1 MVHATGGVRKLPSRV
16 AALACVVGVWACI
29 AQRGYGYVA
38 EPVAL
43 VLPVDSRSQLAVQ
56 PEGLELL
63 RSIRGPVA
71 PVVVIGPYRSGKSF
85 TLNQLLG
92 VPCDKGFGVG
102 HTRETETKGIWL
114 WGTPQPRQQEQQ
126 QQQQAGEAAAAAAD
140 ATAVAAAG
148 AGADENSMIVYVDTE
163 GFESTGKSNSYDDR
177 IFALSALLSSLL
189 IYNLPETIRESD
201 VAKLS
206 FAVELAQGF
215 YEHDLGTAAAA
226 AAGGSGSKDGDIT
239 GGGGGAA
246 QVQEP
251 GGGGGGGGGGNSV
264 EPGSMLWLIQ
274 RDFLQGQ
281 TADQLVR
288 AVLQPVPNPQHDAG
302 LDALNQ
308 VRSSLSA
315 LARNSTGFSLRQP
328 HLDRTRLCE
337 LADVDLDPVYVA
349 QREQLKATVQALARP
364 KVVAGRA
371 LSGAELAGL
380 VSKMVAALNEQEI
393 PTGASLLAAF
403 NRDVLARCAANYTA
417 ALAAL
422 GPLPVD
428 DAQLGAVELSARS
441 AALEMLQSLQI
452 GRQRAAD
459 TRAELVKEL
468 DRALQVRRTENLAAS
483 NAQCSELENK
493 CEALL
498 DEMQTMRL
506 PSLHKFESAHRRCV
520 AGFKERCHGPAKQQ
534 QMERLDRAWA
544 RASKAFGKDYNDR
557 LFTGLLVASLAAAC
571 VFRFLLR
578 VQLLEGGAWAAFL
591 FLEVY
596 PKVHP
601 ASSMYDTKGWA
612 LTVRLWELVVMVLFG
627 FTGAGFVWLG
637 LGVAAVVARAAY
649 SLRRR
654 RRVGGGGGGGG
665 GGSWSG
671 GGSGEGRGGGGGGS
685 SGGLWWGSSTR
696 RKQTS
701 VRDLDV

>member
-1 MVHATGGVRKLPSRV
+1 MVSATR
-16 AALACVVGVWACI
+16 AARELCPRAAVLACIVGVLACLC
-29 AQRGYGYVA
+29 QRGHGYVA

-43 VLPVDSRSQLAVQ
+43 VLPVESRSQLAVQ
-56 PEGLELL
+56 EEGLALL
-63 RSIRGPVA
+63 RSIPGPVA

-114 WGTPQPRQQEQQ
+114 WGTPQPRKP
-126 QQQQAGEAAAAAAD
+126 QQAGEG
-140 ATAVAAAG
+140 ATAEAEAAG
-148 AGADENSMIVYVDTE
+148 DGGSSMIVYVDTE

-177 IFALSALLSSLL
+177 IFALSALLSSVLV
-189 IYNLPETIRESD
+189 YNLPETIRESD

-215 YEHDLGTAAAA
+215 YEHHR
-226 AAGGSGSKDGDIT
+226 
-239 GGGGGAA
+239 GGGGG
-246 QVQEP
+246 
-251 GGGGGGGGGGNSV
+251 GGGGKDGGSDSDIGGGGGGNSV

-281 TADQLVR
+281 TADQLVQ

-302 LDALNQ
+302 LEALNQ

-315 LARNSTGFSLRQP
+315 LASNSTGFSLRQP

-337 LADVDLDPVYVA
+337 LADADLDPVYVA

-364 KVVAGRA
+364 KMVAGRS
-371 LSGAELAGL
+371 LSGSELAGL

-417 ALAAL
+417 ALGGL
-422 GPLPVD
+422 PLPVD
-428 DAQLGAVELSARS
+428 DAELGAVELAARG
-441 AALEMLQSLQI
+441 AALEMLKSLQI

-468 DRALQVRRTENLAAS
+468 DRALQVRRTENQAAS

-493 CEALL
+493 CESLL
-498 DEMQTMRL
+498 DEMQNMRL
-506 PSLHKFESAHRRCV
+506 PSLHKFESAHRHC
-520 AGFKERCHGPAKQQ
+520 AAAFKERCRGPAKQQ
-534 QMERLDRAWA
+534 QTERLDKAWA

-557 LFTGLLVASLAAAC
+557 LFTGLVVASLAAAC
-571 VFRFLLR
+571 LFRFLLR
-578 VQLLEGGAWAAFL
+578 VQLLEGAAWAAFL
-591 FLEVY
+591 FLEIY

-612 LTVRLWELVVMVLFG
+612 LTVRLWELVVMMLFG
-627 FTGAGFVWLG
+627 FTGAGFVWVG
-637 LGVAAVVARAAY
+637 LGVAALVARAAY

-654 RRVGGGGGGGG
+654 RRGGGGGG
-665 GGSWSG
+665 GGSWAA

-685 SGGLWWGSSTR
+685 SGGSWWGSSTR

>member
-1 MVHATGGVRKLPSRV
+1 MVEASSGARKLRPRV
-16 AALACVVGVWACI
+16 AALLCVVGVLACLI
-29 AQRGYGYVA
+29 QCGHSYVA

-43 VLPVDSRSQLAVQ
+43 VLPVESRSQLAVQ
-56 PEGLELL
+56 EEGLELL
-63 RSIRGPVA
+63 RSIQGPVA

-114 WGTPQPRQQEQQ
+114 WGTPQPRKQQ
-126 QQQQAGEAAAAAAD
+126 QQQQEAGGEVAAAGEGAAA
-140 ATAVAAAG
+140 TAAAAG
-148 AGADENSMIVYVDTE
+148 AGGDSMIVYVDTE

-189 IYNLPETIRESD
+189 VYNLPETIRESD

-215 YEHDLGTAAAA
+215 YEHDLGSKD
-226 AAGGSGSKDGDIT
+226 GGSGAGAGSGTDGGDGDGDGD
-239 GGGGGAA
+239 GGGGGS
-246 QVQEP
+246 
-251 GGGGGGGGGGNSV
+251 SV

-281 TADQLVR
+281 SADQLVQ
-288 AVLQPVPNPQHDAG
+288 AVLRPVPNPQHDAG
-302 LDALNQ
+302 LEALNQ

-337 LADVDLDPVYVA
+337 LADADLDPGYVQ
-349 QREQLKATVQALARP
+349 QRERLKATVQALARP
-364 KVVAGRA
+364 KVVNGRW

-422 GPLPVD
+422 PLPVD
-428 DAQLGAVELSARS
+428 DDQLGAVERAAR
-441 AALEMLQSLQI
+441 AGALEMLKSLQI

-468 DRALQVRRTENLAAS
+468 DRALQVRRTENQAAS
-483 NAQCSELENK
+483 NTQCSELENN
-493 CEALL
+493 CESLL
-498 DEMQTMRL
+498 DEMQGMRL
-506 PSLHKFESAHRRCV
+506 PSLHKFEAAHRRC
-520 AGFKERCHGPAKQQ
+520 AAAFAARCRGPAKQQ
-534 QMERLDRAWA
+534 QAERLDKAWA

-557 LFTGLLVASLAAAC
+557 LFTGLVVASLAAAC

-578 VQLLEGGAWAAFL
+578 VQLLEGASWAAFL
-591 FLEVY
+591 FLEIY

-601 ASSMYDTKGWA
+601 GSSMYDTKGWA

-627 FTGAGFVWLG
+627 FTGAGFVWVG
-637 LGVAAVVARAAY
+637 LGVAALVARAAY

-654 RRVGGGGGGGG
+654 RRGGGGGG
-665 GGSWSG
+665 GGSWSA
-671 GGSGEGRGGGGGGS
+671 GGSGEGGRGGGGGGS
-685 SGGLWWGSSTR
+685 SGGSWWGSSTR

-701 VRDLDV
+701 MRDLDV